1 MTSLAFDSST
11 VITWVLKERGW
22 SAVDRLLRDADGV
35 VLPSPALM
43 EVIRIARLRGNRS
56 AGRVIAD
63 TLAAQGLIFVHAD
76 TDDLIDAAALLEAAA
91 QLPGAQLPRAQRP
104 GVEPRG
110 GQRPGAP
117 RPGAQVPSA
126 EVPVADLHG
135 AQRPGVQLHGAPRP
149 GGAHGDSAPSLST
162 ADALILTIAS
172 RLDRPVV
179 TRDRLWG
186 ELASAG
192 LVRIPVHVF

>member
-22 SAVDRLLRDADGV
+22 SVVDRLLCDADGV

-56 AGRVIAD
+56 TGRVIAD

-91 QLPGAQLPRAQRP
+91 QLPRAQRP
-104 GVEPRG
+104 G
-110 GQRPGAP
+110 
-117 RPGAQVPSA
+117 
-126 EVPVADLHG
+126 D
-135 AQRPGVQLHGAPRP
+135 QLHGAPRP
-149 GGAHGDSAPSLST
+149 GGAHGDSAPSLSI

-186 ELASAG
+186 ELAAAG
-192 LVRIPVHVF
+192 LVHIPVHVF